1 MVIVRRRIRYNC
13 GMADE
18 VENLAQLGRWA
29 RNAPTE
35 HTRTIREIAQ
45 KECEADL
52 RAHDA
57 LIVRGNTL
65 LTASGVALSIVV
77 GLTKETAT
85 INTEARHVLLG
96 LAMFAAILTVFL
108 VVLSM
113 RLRGAETQM
122 NNTNIVGKTINE
134 TQDQKLWERDHELS
148 VALAYVEIRMNL
160 SKRHRLRARLLAAA
174 QWTYLSFLVLIGALG
189 IVVTM

>member
-1 MVIVRRRIRYNC
+1 
-13 GMADE
+13 MADAE
-18 VENLAQLGRWA
+18 VESLAQLQRWA
-29 RNAPTE
+29 GNAPPE
-35 HTRTIREIAQ
+35 HSRTIREIAQ

-57 LIVRGNTL
+57 LIARGNTL

-77 GLTKETAT
+77 GLTKEAAT
-85 INTEARHVLLG
+85 INTAARHILLG
-96 LAMFAAILTVFL
+96 LAMLAAILTVLL

-134 TQDQKLWERDHELS
+134 TRDRTLWQRDHELS

-160 SKRHRLRARLLAAA
+160 SQRHRRRALLLAAA
-174 QWTYLSFLVLIGALG
+174 QWTYLSFLLLIGSLG
-189 IVVTM
+189 IVINM